1 VAEPAAALGSR
12 MIKALLVAAA
22 VLVVLGVGAL
32 AAVPWLVDTPRVQ
45 AYLSGAVAQ
54 SIGRSVRFSSLAVSV
69 FPTPAVR
76 LRGLQIAE
84 DPRFGPG
91 AFLTVN
97 DGRIRIR
104 LAPLFT
110 GRLELADVTLDG
122 LTVAVVE
129 DAGQWNVAS
138 LGAITAPGRASAG
151 RGTSA
156 GAVSTVGGLGA
167 ALSRMRI
174 VDGAIEYR
182 KRGVDGPGVRLER
195 VALTIA
201 PGPRPDILTVRG
213 EALTRP
219 GAARLRLTE
228 ATLSIVPGRP
238 LGDALVKAAIDL
250 KVDDVGSLGVVT
262 APRVAGALTG
272 TVNVGGSLAKVSGT
286 GELRAER
293 LTLAPEAAR
302 CGAAAR
308 RPLVVDEVRVP
319 LALAPGRVDSRPVRA
334 SSSGGTMT
342 FELHA
347 LTGSSPIVAIRNLR
361 IAGMELRPILVD
373 YLCQPYAVS
382 GPLEL
387 TGDAAFAPGDPWRTL
402 EGVGRLRVGRGQV
415 LGEGVLQVLSQAVR
429 LGTTLVSPLSVPE
442 VWRWTREDPLDFD
455 AISATYRVAAGV
467 ATTRDLLYESRR
479 FRGTGVG
486 TYGLGDGRIDMA
498 VTLSQGQGEVRAR
511 VAGPPGAVT
520 VVPTGITGPPGEARR
535 LVERLAR

>member
-1 VAEPAAALGSR
+1 MAEPVSALGIH
-12 MIKALLVAAA
+12 MIKALLVVAG
-22 VLVVLGVGAL
+22 VFVVLIVGAL

-45 AYLSGAVAQ
+45 TYLSGALAQ
-54 SIGRSVRFSSLAVSV
+54 SLGRPVRFSSLAVSV
-69 FPTPAVR
+69 LPTPAVR

-84 DPRFGPG
+84 DPRFGTG

-122 LTVAVVE
+122 LTVSVIE

-138 LGAITAPGRASAG
+138 LGAITPPGRPSAG
-151 RGTSA
+151 RGTTS

-182 KRGVDGPGVRLER
+182 KRGVEGPGLRLER

-213 EALTRP
+213 EALSRP

-228 ATLSIVPGRP
+228 ATLSIVAGRP
-238 LGDALVKAAIDL
+238 LADALVKAAIDL

-293 LTLAPEAAR
+293 LTLAPEATR
-302 CGAAAR
+302 CGAAR
-308 RPLVVDEVRVP
+308 RPLVVDDVRVP
-319 LALAPGRVDSRPVRA
+319 LALAPGRVDSRPVTA
-334 SSSGGTMT
+334 SSSGGAVT

-347 LTGSSPIVAIRNLR
+347 RTEPPIVAIRNLR
-361 IAGMELRPILVD
+361 IARMELRPILVD
-373 YLCQPYAVS
+373 YLCHPYAVS

-387 TGDAAFAPGDPWRTL
+387 TGDAAFAPHDPWRTL
-402 EGVGRLRVGRGQV
+402 EGAGRLRVGRGQA
-415 LGEGVLQVLSQAVR
+415 LGEGVLHVMSQAVR

-486 TYGLGDGRIDMA
+486 TYGLGDGRVDMA
-498 VTLSQGQGEVRAR
+498 VTLSQGRGEVRAR

-535 LVERLAR
+535 LVERLVR

>member
-1 VAEPAAALGSR
+1 
-12 MIKALLVAAA
+12 MIKGLLVA
-22 VLVVLGVGAL
+22 VVVLALLAAGAL

-45 AYLSGAVAQ
+45 AYVSGAVAQ
-54 SIGRSVRFSSLAVSV
+54 SLGRPVRFSSLSVSV
-69 FPTPAVR
+69 LPIPAVR

-97 DGRIRIR
+97 DGRMRIR

-122 LTVAVVE
+122 LTVSVIE

-138 LGAITAPGRASAG
+138 LGAIPPPGRPGG
-151 RGTSA
+151 RPGTSSGTVA
-156 GAVSTVGGLGA
+156 TVGGLGA
-167 ALSRMRI
+167 ALSRMRV

-182 KRGVDGPGVRLER
+182 KRGVEGSGLRLER
-195 VALTIA
+195 IALTIS
-201 PGPRPDILTVRG
+201 PGPRPEILTMRG
-213 EALTRP
+213 EALSRP

-250 KVDDVGSLGVVT
+250 KVDDLGSLGVVT
-262 APRVAGALTG
+262 SPRVAGALTG
-272 TVNVGGSLAKVSGT
+272 TVSVGGSLAKVSGT

-293 LTLAPEAAR
+293 LTLAPEAGR
-302 CGAAAR
+302 CAAAAR
-308 RPLVVDEVRVP
+308 RPLVVDDVRVP
-319 LALAPGRVDSRPVRA
+319 LALAPGRVDSRAVRA
-334 SSSGGTMT
+334 AASGGTIT

-347 LTGSSPIVAIRNLR
+347 RTGPPPIVGLRNLR

-387 TGDAAFAPGDPWRTL
+387 TGDVVFTPGDPWRTL
-402 EGVGRLRVGRGQV
+402 DGAGRFRVGRGQV
-415 LGEGVLQVLSQAVR
+415 LGEGVLHVLSQATR
-429 LGTTLVSPLSVPE
+429 LGTTLASPLSVPE

-467 ATTRDLLYESRR
+467 ASTRDLVYESRR

-498 VTLSQGQGEVRAR
+498 VTLSQGRGEVRAR
-511 VAGPPGAVT
+511 VVGPPGAVT
-520 VVPTGITGPPGEARR
+520 VVPTGITTSPGEARR
-535 LVERLAR
+535 LVERLVR